1 MSLVTLTFD
10 NGPSVGTTPLVLEHL
25 HARNLTAY
33 FCLIGKQL
41 AAGNEQVDI
50 AKATLASG
58 HRLVNHSLTHTTALG
73 DDPSPSHATREVC
86 EMDAL
91 LDDTLGDWG
100 EKWFRPSGRGGELG
114 KHVFSKPALDQLQA
128 LRYSLLLWNCVP
140 RDWEDHTGWVDTAL
154 QAIDSQDHTV
164 IVLHDLDTG
173 AMDLLPHF
181 LDTLLAR
188 GDIFTT
194 TLPID
199 CVPMRDGAL
208 VWTDTEFAELIA

>member
-41 AAGNEQVDI
+41 AAGNE
-50 AKATLASG
+50 
-58 HRLVNHSLTHTTALG
+58 
-73 DDPSPSHATREVC
+73 
-86 EMDAL
+86 
-91 LDDTLGDWG
+91 
-100 EKWFRPSGRGGELG
+100 SGRGGELG

-194 TLPID
+194 TLPIG